1 MSDKMGIATV
11 RRIAAE
17 LLGVGESRVR
27 IDPKN
32 PKKAEEALTRDDIRS
47 LISQG
52 VIYTLRK
59 RGVSRARGREKD
71 RKRRAGRRR
80 GMGSRKGKRYAS
92 IPRKEIWMTHV
103 RAQRALLKELELQ
116 KKLQKNA
123 YRKIYRMIKGGAFK
137 SRASLLTHLK
147 DKELMK

>member
-1 MSDKMGIATV
+1 MGMLTV

-32 PKKAEEALTRDDIRS
+32 SSKADEALTRDDVRS

-52 VIYTLRK
+52 VIYTVRK
-59 RGVSRARGREKD
+59 TGVSRGRGR
-71 RKRRAGRRR
+71 RKHVKMKVGRRK
-80 GMGSRKGKRYAS
+80 GTGSRKGKRYARV
-92 IPRKEIWMTHV
+92 PRKKVWISHV
-103 RAQRALLKELELQ
+103 RAQRKLAKSLLLENKIQ
-116 KKLQKNA
+116 HDA

-137 SRASLLTHLK
+137 SKASLLSHLK
-147 DKELMK
+147 DSGFMK